1 MVGVDLCE
9 IVKQNTPE
17 AFDVFWGSV
26 YARTH
31 YMTPNRLRHARHIAS
46 LVPAGASVLDTGCGD
61 GTLLGIIGRGVGVDY
76 SFVSAIRT
84 NGPSAVGDATRL
96 PVHDNCFGC
105 VTCIEVLEH
114 VYNPGL
120 IAAEVTR
127 VLAPGGI
134 AIVGVPDGSKD
145 TWDGHIGRF
154 SVADIVALFPDLALH
169 GEYPL
174 RNDFVLTFKK

>member
-1 MVGVDLCE
+1 MVDVDPCE

-120 IAAEVTR
+120 IAAEMGTSVDFPSQTLSLYFQISR
-127 VLAPGGI
+127 CTGNIHFATI
-134 AIVGVPDGSKD
+134 SSSRSKSKPDSKRPR
-145 TWDGHIGRF
+145 T
-154 SVADIVALFPDLALH
+154 
-169 GEYPL
+169 
-174 RNDFVLTFKK
+174 